1 MPETPRT
8 RAALLD
14 AAYDA
19 IVAGDWARVRMA
31 DVSAAAGVSRQTLYN
46 EFGSKDELCE
56 AVARRE
62 KDRYM
67 TGALRTIKA
76 HEGSPAEAVGEA
88 VLWGLREASDNP
100 LVKAILID
108 DTGLLPLMTTR
119 AAPLIESLRDGIA
132 DFLGEH
138 WPALA
143 PAAAHDAAEV
153 AVRLTIS
160 YLVVHTEPV
169 DVTARRVANV
179 VEHLVAGPSGRRAD
193 RPAPSRRAGH
203 GE

>member
-1 MPETPRT
+1 MPEMTGT
-8 RAALLD
+8 RDGLLD

-19 IVAGDWARVRMA
+19 IVAGQWSRVRMA
-31 DVSAAAGVSRQTLYN
+31 DVAAAAGVSRQTLYN
-46 EFGSKDELCE
+46 EFGSKDALCE

-62 KDRYM
+62 KDRFL
-67 TGALRTIKA
+67 TRALQTMEV

-100 LVKAILID
+100 LVKAILTD

-119 AAPLIESLRDGIA
+119 AAPLIESLRDGMA
-132 DFLGEH
+132 DFLSEH

-143 PAAAHDAAEV
+143 PAAARDAAEV

-160 YLVVHTEPV
+160 YLVVHTEPA
-169 DVTARRVANV
+169 DATAQRVAHI
-179 VEHLVAGPSGRRAD
+179 VERLVAQPFRRRGGSNRHLGREGLD
-193 RPAPSRRAGH
+193 G
-203 GE
+203 